1 MQVLDVTCGNKD
13 IICVYEYC
21 DRGTLKDYI
30 LEEKRMEEVDVLR
43 IFIKIA
49 LGVDFMHYKHVI
61 SKNLSSEHIY
71 VKTAN
76 EGMRFKIGSFS
87 NSTVVK
93 QTLALTKCHGYDLR
107 YQAPEIQGVFDD
119 DKFNNRADVYALGVI
134 LYEMCSKKV
143 TGSIDI
149 DEVCQDVKDLGYSD
163 EMVEILEML
172 LEPAGDNRKS
182 IMEII
187 RAVPT
192 LLKSM

>member
-1 MQVLDVTCGNKD
+1 
-13 IICVYEYC
+13 
-21 DRGTLKDYI
+21 
-30 LEEKRMEEVDVLR
+30 
-43 IFIKIA
+43 
-49 LGVDFMHYKHVI
+49 
-61 SKNLSSEHIY
+61 
-71 VKTAN
+71 
-76 EGMRFKIGSFS
+76 
-87 NSTVVK
+87 
-93 QTLALTKCHGYDLR
+93 
-107 YQAPEIQGVFDD
+107 
-119 DKFNNRADVYALGVI
+119 
-134 LYEMCSKKV
+134 MCSKKV